1 MAKIREIVGREI
13 LDSRGWPTLEVD
25 IRLDDG
31 TVGRGAVPSGAST
44 GSFEALELRDGD
56 QNRFLGRGVQKAIK
70 HIVRE
75 IGPRLIG
82 YEIGRQKELDQLLLN
97 LDGTEEK
104 SRLGANTILAV
115 SIAYARATAG
125 SRKIPL
131 YRSIAELAGRP
142 GTLLP
147 LPMMNVINGGRHA
160 DNNIDIQEFMIV
172 PAGST
177 FAESLRIGAEVFQS
191 LKKNL
196 TAKNLSVAVGD
207 EGGFAPRVESIR
219 EILQLLID
227 AVEKAGY
234 RPGEQVYFALD
245 VAASE
250 FFVRNE
256 YRLRSEE
263 GVLKRAQELSDYYRK
278 LKRDFPV
285 VSIEDGLSEED
296 WAGWAYMT
304 SQLGGTV
311 QLVGD
316 DLFVTNKKRLER
328 GIEQRVANAVLIK
341 LNQIGTV
348 SETLETMHLAW
359 KAGYRTIVSHRSGET
374 EDPFIAD
381 FAVGTGAGQIKTGS
395 LSRSERLAKYNQL
408 IRIEEELGP
417 RAQMAK
423 TEIFSSPHR
432 PVS

>member
-1 MAKIREIVGREI
+1 MWAPASNCSVG
-13 LDSRGWPTLEVD
+13 
-25 IRLDDG
+25 
-31 TVGRGAVPSGAST
+31 
-44 GSFEALELRDGD
+44 
-56 QNRFLGRGVQKAIK
+56 NRR
-70 HIVRE
+70 
-75 IGPRLIG
+75 
-82 YEIGRQKELDQLLLN
+82 Y
-97 LDGTEEK
+97 
-104 SRLGANTILAV
+104 
-115 SIAYARATAG
+115 
-125 SRKIPL
+125 
-131 YRSIAELAGRP
+131 
-142 GTLLP
+142 
-147 LPMMNVINGGRHA
+147 
-160 DNNIDIQEFMIV
+160 
-172 PAGST
+172 
-177 FAESLRIGAEVFQS
+177 
-191 LKKNL
+191 
-196 TAKNLSVAVGD
+196 
-207 EGGFAPRVESIR
+207 
-219 EILQLLID
+219 LLID

-234 RPGEQVYFALD
+234 RPGEQVFFALD